1 MIRITKRC
9 LIRII
14 SFMTALF
21 IVATTLIFTHETK
34 INRLTADITNNTV
47 RSVGDLQTYVSN
59 IRSTLLKGIYST
71 SHKMLNSVA
80 VKLSSD
86 TAAARYA
93 LSDIPSENG
102 VLGRTYTFL
111 AQVADYSIYLS
122 EKSGMGGEITAE
134 ETANLYS
141 FIDYADGINEEL
153 SNLLASVKAGEINP
167 TEDAPSIDKSLGET
181 LSTIDESF
189 SEYPTLVYDG
199 PFSDHIMNKEPKIL
213 GSEEIDE
220 ASARSVAAK
229 ITGINGA
236 DLSKNEDSEGNMP
249 AFNYS
254 YGDVSVSISKNGGFL
269 IYMIS
274 EKSAADQKITT
285 DEAEIKANNFLETV
299 GFQNLRKTYYEISDG
314 VFYIN
319 YAYTENSVVFY
330 PDLVKIGV
338 SMEDGSIIS
347 FDSRGYLVNH
357 YKRSL
362 PEVKINAAEAEAK
375 LPPNASLVSSSL
387 ALIPDNS
394 TEKLCYELRCKGER
408 GEDLLIYVNAENGEE
423 ESVLILLIGENG
435 TLSI

>member
-14 SFMTALF
+14 SFLTALF
-21 IVATTLIFTHETK
+21 IVATVLVFTHEKK

-47 RSVGDLQTYVSN
+47 RSVGDLQTYVMN

-93 LSDIPSENG
+93 LSDIPADNG
-102 VLGRTYTFL
+102 ILGKTYTFL

-122 EKSGMGGEITAE
+122 EKSGLGGEITEE
-134 ETANLYS
+134 ETNTLYS

-153 SNLLASVKAGEINP
+153 SSLLDSVRSGAVTP
-167 TEDAPSIDKSLGET
+167 SEDSPSVQDSLGET
-181 LSTIDESF
+181 LSTIDQSF

-199 PFSDHIMNKEPKIL
+199 PFSDHIMNKEPKVL
-213 GSEEIDE
+213 ASEEIDE
-220 ASARSVAAK
+220 ASARSIAAK

-236 DLSKNEDSEGNMP
+236 DLQKGEDSEGNMP

-254 YGDVSVSISKNGGFL
+254 YENLSVSISKNGGFL

-274 EKSAADQKITT
+274 DKTAADQKIST
-285 DEAEIKANNFLETV
+285 DEAEKKATEFLKTV
-299 GFQNLRKTYYEISDG
+299 GIESLRKTYYEISDG
-314 VFYIN
+314 IFYIN
-319 YAYTENSVVFY
+319 YAHSENSVIYY
-330 PDLVKIGV
+330 PDLIKVGV
-338 SMEDGSIIS
+338 SMEDGSIVS

-357 YKRSL
+357 FRRDL
-362 PEVKINAAEAEAK
+362 PAINIDENTAAAK
-375 LPPNASLVSSSL
+375 LPPTAKLISSQVC
-387 ALIPDNS
+387 LIPDNS
-394 TEKLCYELRCKGER
+394 TEKLCYELRCKGTR
-408 GEDLLIYVNAENGEE
+408 DEDLLIYINAETGEE

-435 TLSI
+435 ALSI